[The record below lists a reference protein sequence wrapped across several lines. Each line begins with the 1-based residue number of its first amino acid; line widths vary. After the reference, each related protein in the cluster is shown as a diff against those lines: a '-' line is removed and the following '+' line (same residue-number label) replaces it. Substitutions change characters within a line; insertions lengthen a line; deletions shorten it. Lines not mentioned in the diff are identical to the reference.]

1 MRWTASSGSPRPLA
15 RRARPETGTLAMD
28 ARIEPLAGALPA
40 LAWRWDPETD
50 ILSGGFKGNRAG
62 GGLTGTVELT
72 DDVGSIAVVDVHSGV
87 ICGLDIVVWPEV
99 GTVADLA
106 APGKLTDGRVVL
118 AGKASKAA
126 VTSVEVNAPL
136 SVMTNRAES
145 VFHLCIGPRRD
156 ADVVRVADHLL
167 IEVDR
172 EGALAGFWL
181 TDVPPFPAEEDL

>member
-1 MRWTASSGSPRPLA
+1 MRWTASFGSRKPSPPRAP
-15 RRARPETGTLAMD
+15 PEGMD
-28 ARIEPLAGALPA
+28 ARIEPLAGALPS

-50 ILSGGFKGNRAG
+50 ILSGAFKGNRAG
-62 GGLTGTVELT
+62 GGLTGTVELA
-72 DDVGSIAVVDVHSGV
+72 DELGSIAVVDVHNGV

-118 AGKASKAA
+118 SSKGVKAA

-136 SVMTNRAES
+136 SVMTNRTES
-145 VFHLCIGPRRD
+145 VFHLCVGPRRD
-156 ADVVRVADHLL
+156 VDLVRAADRLL

-172 EGALAGFWL
+172 DGALAGFWL

>member
-1 MRWTASSGSPRPLA
+1 MRWTASSGLRKPSA
-15 RRARPETGTLAMD
+15 QRARPDPGMD
-28 ARIEPLAGALPA
+28 ARIEPLAGALPS
-40 LAWRWDPETD
+40 LTWRWDSETD
-50 ILSGGFKGNRAG
+50 ILSGAFKGNRAG

-72 DDVGSIAVVDVHSGV
+72 DEIGSIAVVDVHNGV

-106 APGKLTDGRVVL
+106 APKKLADGRVVL
-118 AGKASKAA
+118 SSKAARAA

-136 SVMTNRAES
+136 TVMTNRSES
-145 VFHLCIGPRRD
+145 VFHLCVGPRRD
-156 ADVVRVADHLL
+156 ADLVRVADCLL

-172 EGALAGFWL
+172 DGGLAGFWL